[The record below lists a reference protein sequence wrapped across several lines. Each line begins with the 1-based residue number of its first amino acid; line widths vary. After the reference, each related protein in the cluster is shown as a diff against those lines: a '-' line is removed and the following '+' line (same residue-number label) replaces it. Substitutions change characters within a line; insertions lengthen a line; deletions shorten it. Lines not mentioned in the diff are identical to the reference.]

1 MSPPLAL
8 AHDLTPELN
17 PFVGEIAERLLRSF
31 RAGPVDADRLA
42 MIEKVLAFAANA
54 EQQLAEQKQ
63 RIAQL
68 ESLSMTDELTGLA
81 NGRGFQD
88 SLRRTLASARR
99 HGESGVMA
107 YVDLDNFKDIND
119 RYGHEA
125 GDAALLHVG
134 HILTDQIRLS
144 DFAARL
150 HGDEFAVLLVR
161 ASPTQGT
168 TRARRL
174 QYQINNS
181 TLNYRSQLIP
191 VRASFGIAT
200 FGPDSDASDLLR
212 RADRAMYE
220 EKRGQGQAAVATD
233 AAD

>member
-1 MSPPLAL
+1 MSPPLAM

-17 PFVGEIAERLLRSF
+17 PFVGEIAHRLMRSF
-31 RAGPVDADRLA
+31 RAGPVDADRMAL
-42 MIEKVLAFAANA
+42 IEKVLAFAANA
-54 EQQLAEQKQ
+54 EQQLTEQKQ

-81 NGRGFQD
+81 NRRGFRD
-88 SLRRTLASARR
+88 CLRRTLASARR

-134 HILTDQIRLS
+134 HILAGQIRLS

-150 HGDEFAVLLVR
+150 HGDEFAVLLMR
-161 ASPTQGT
+161 ASPAQGT
-168 TRARRL
+168 ARARVL
-174 QYQINNS
+174 QQMINS
-181 TLNYRSQLIP
+181 TPLNYAGEPIAIS
-191 VRASFGIAT
+191 ASFGIAA
-200 FGPDSDASDLLR
+200 FAPDSDASELLR

-220 EKRGQGQAAVATD
+220 EKRGRLPRVIAPD
-233 AAD
+233 AAE